1 MHTTRYS
8 TTRTLHSYRESGQPV
23 SDEGIDESFE
33 VLGEVQESVST
44 AAWVGD
50 CFLYT
55 NGSNRSVDLS
65 ICSYTHPNI
74 KLNFHRET

>member
-1 MHTTRYS
+1 M
-8 TTRTLHSYRESGQPV
+8 

-55 NGSNRSVDLS
+55 NGSNRSVLQP
-65 ICSYTHPNI
+65 IHLNI
-74 KLNFHRET
+74 NLTLLAYIG